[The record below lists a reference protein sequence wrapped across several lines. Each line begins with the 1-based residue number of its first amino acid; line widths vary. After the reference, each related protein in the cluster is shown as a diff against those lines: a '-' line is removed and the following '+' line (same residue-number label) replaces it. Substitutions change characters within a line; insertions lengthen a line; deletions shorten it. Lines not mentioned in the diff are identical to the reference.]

1 MTPNDDTPVDVT
13 LDRIARPVTHAR
25 VLVGSAVTVV
35 VTVATAAVWGRTR
48 ASQEYVDAAVAVEAR
63 TNVAL
68 HTDLTAQRTKDAEK
82 LAEICAN
89 SKAMGEKIDALR
101 DDIRELRGHMMKGNS
116 R

>member
-1 MTPNDDTPVDVT
+1 MSADDTPVDLAVVE
-13 LDRIARPVTHAR
+13 RVSRPVSGLRAI
-25 VLVGSAVTVV
+25 VGAAGAVV

-68 HTDLTAQRTKDAEK
+68 HADLTAQRTKDAEK

-89 SKAMGEKIDALR
+89 SKAMAEKLDALR
-101 DDIRELRGHMMKGNS
+101 DDIRELRGQVMT
-116 R
+116 RR